1 MSFNSFP
8 FLLVFLPL
16 VLAGFALFARLGP
29 VWAKSWLIAAS
40 LAFYAVGAPR
50 FLPLLI
56 LSVAGNL
63 VLLHIVHRSARRRA
77 WTIAGLAVNLSV
89 LAWFKY
95 IEQRTPLGLSFFTFT
110 QIGCL
115 LYHADGETKP
125 PAVADY
131 ALFAAFF
138 PALMAGP
145 ILNPGDMLPRF
156 AAGRPWRLTA
166 KALSVG
172 SGFFII
178 GLLKKTLLADPL
190 ADVVSA
196 GFGDPAHLG
205 LFAAWQAASSYSL
218 MLYFDFSGYTDMA
231 IGLGWMVGLRFPD
244 NFGQPYKAPS
254 VIAYWQRWHMSLTRF
269 LVGNIHAP
277 ATLAILRRR
286 RRLGLRIDAAAQ
298 RTPRGFAGMI
308 AAPIVVT
315 MVLVGLWHGAAWPF
329 VMFALLHAGF
339 LLINHAWRLTNA
351 PVLPPLLSISL
362 TYACVLIAS
371 VIFGSNTLAGAAAM
385 LSGMAGLHGM
395 EPFRPDI
402 HTAAEVAWLL
412 ALYGIVW
419 FAPPT
424 RPFML
429 ADPSARFGWRPT
441 APFALAMGCAATIG
455 LLGAGGTAEFL
466 YFRF

>member
-63 VLLHIVHRSARRRA
+63 VLLRIVHRSARRRA

-298 RTPRGFAGMI
+298 RTPRGFVGMI

-351 PVLPPLLSISL
+351 PVLPPLLSIAL

>member
-63 VLLHIVHRSARRRA
+63 VLLRIVHRSARRRA

-298 RTPRGFAGMI
+298 RTPRGFVGMI

-329 VMFALLHAGF
+329 VVFALLHAGF

-351 PVLPPLLSISL
+351 PVLPPLLSIAL